1 MEDQL
6 ALECIKEF
14 IKYNPIGIV
23 SLLHILNPEAVIIG
37 GGVSMQKDRIV
48 EPIKEEVFKR
58 AMPAFVSEIEIMAA
72 QLGNDA
78 GMVGAAKAFMDK
90 YGMDVK

>member
-37 GGVSMQKDRIV
+37 GGGSM
-48 EPIKEEVFKR
+48 
-58 AMPAFVSEIEIMAA
+58 
-72 QLGNDA
+72 
-78 GMVGAAKAFMDK
+78 
-90 YGMDVK
+90 

>member
-14 IKYNPIGIV
+14 IKYNPIAIV

-37 GGVSMQKDRIV
+37 GGGSM
-48 EPIKEEVFKR
+48 
-58 AMPAFVSEIEIMAA
+58 
-72 QLGNDA
+72 
-78 GMVGAAKAFMDK
+78 
-90 YGMDVK
+90 